1 MEGRVNKKLDTYIA
15 ELKSNIKGWF
25 VTNKSEVSGDS
36 NTSEFLKFIYDYE
49 NFKVSKDDLLKRK
62 RVKNCVPQTNRCLAK
77 RANGE
82 QCTRRKKEPNDFC
95 GTHIKGTP
103 HGIVDKDIV
112 NVAVE
117 KKKEVWVQEINGI
130 NYFIDSEN
138 NVYNPGD
145 VINEKIN
152 PTIIAK
158 YQCSDGVYSI
168 VDNALSM
175 ESV

>member
-1 MEGRVNKKLDTYIA
+1 MESRVNKKLDIYIT
-15 ELKSNIKGWF
+15 EFKTNIKEWF
-25 VTNKSEVSGDS
+25 VHNNAEATGDS
-36 NTSEFLKFIYDYE
+36 NNSEFLKFIYDYQ
-49 NFKVSKDDLLKRK
+49 NLNLSKDDLQKRK

-82 QCTRRKKEPNDFC
+82 QCTRRKKESNEFC

-103 HGIVDKDIV
+103 HGVADKDM
-112 NVAVE
+112 NAVSIE

-130 NYFIDSEN
+130 NYFIDKDN
-138 NVYNPGD
+138 NVYNPSD

-158 YQCSDGVYSI
+158 YQCTEGGYSI
-168 VDNALSM
+168 VDNVLSM
-175 ESV
+175 